1 MEVVGSAIDKNG
13 KPTLGL
19 KDRNPVVGW
28 EAVTDLQ
35 AKSVA
40 CLVKGLLNYYS
51 LDKSNI
57 DCHELLA
64 AKEKGEGQIV
74 YNAIK
79 EYF

>member
-1 MEVVGSAIDKNG
+1 MTG
-13 KPTLGL
+13 
-19 KDRNPVVGW
+19 
-28 EAVTDLQ
+28 LQ

-51 LDKSNI
+51 LDKSKI

-64 AKEKGEGQIV
+64 TKEKGEGQIV

-79 EYF
+79 EYL